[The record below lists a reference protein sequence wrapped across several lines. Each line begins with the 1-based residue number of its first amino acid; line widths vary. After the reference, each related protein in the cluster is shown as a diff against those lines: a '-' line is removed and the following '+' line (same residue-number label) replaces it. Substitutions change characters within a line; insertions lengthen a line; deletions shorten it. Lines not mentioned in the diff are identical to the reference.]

1 MTKIT
6 DTVSPRIAVV
16 GGGAAGLMAAIHAAR
31 LGAEVTLF
39 EKNERLGF
47 KLRITGK
54 GRCNV
59 TNHCTRDVFFA
70 NVTGN
75 ARFLY
80 SAWGRFSAEDTEA
93 FFEELGVPLKVERGN
108 RVFPV
113 SDKAADVVEALVR
126 ECRRTGVKICHGT
139 VQGLLAENGRIVGVR
154 TAGEM
159 QRFDAVVVA
168 TGGASYPKT
177 GSTGDGYTF
186 ARALGHTVVPPTPS
200 LVPLVEEGHFC
211 ASVQGLS
218 LRNVRLSVRDTKT
231 GKAVF
236 EDFGELLFA
245 HYGLSGPL
253 VLSASAHLTPMER
266 GRYVAHI
273 DLKPA
278 LDEKTLDARLLSDF
292 KKYQN
297 RDFANALCDLLPQK
311 LIAPLVA
318 RSGIDRHKKVNAITK
333 EERAG
338 LLSLLKSLPVTVRGT
353 RPIDEAIITK
363 GGVSL
368 GEVSPK
374 TMESKLVRGLYFA
387 GEVLDLDAYTGGFNL
402 QIAFS
407 TAVLAGESA
416 ALAADDRKGETL

>member
-1 MTKIT
+1 MAV
-6 DTVSPRIAVV
+6 TVAVI

-31 LGAEVTLF
+31 LGADVTVF
-39 EKNERLGF
+39 EKNERCGR

-75 ARFLY
+75 ARFLF
-80 SAWGRFSAEDTEA
+80 SAWDRFSAEDTEA

-113 SDKAADVVEALVR
+113 SDKATDIVDALVR
-126 ECRRTGVKICHGT
+126 ECRRTGVNIVCAT
-139 VQGLLAENGRIVGVR
+139 VAELLVEGGRVRGVR
-154 TAGEM
+154 TSRGEM
-159 QRFDAVVVA
+159 QFDAVIVA
-168 TGGASYPKT
+168 TGGVSYPLT
-177 GSTGDGYTF
+177 GSTGDGYRF
-186 ARALGHTVVPPTPS
+186 ATAVGHTVVTPTAS
-200 LVPLVEEGHFC
+200 LVPLVEDGNFC
-211 ASVQGLS
+211 AGVQGLS
-218 LRNVRLSVRDTKT
+218 LRNVRLSVHDAVKNKT
-231 GKAVF
+231 VF
-236 EDFGELLFA
+236 EDFGEMLFT

-253 VLSASAHLTPMER
+253 VLSASAHLTDMCP
-266 GRYVAHI
+266 GRYTLFI

-297 RDFANALCDLLPQK
+297 RDFLNALSDLLPQK
-311 LIAPLVA
+311 LIAPLV
-318 RSGIDRHKKVNAITK
+318 RLSGIDARKKVNAITR
-333 EERAG
+333 EERFA
-338 LLSLLKSLPVTVRGT
+338 LLALLKGLPVKVRGF
-353 RPIDEAIITK
+353 RPIAEAIITK
-363 GGVSL
+363 GGVAL
-368 GEVSPK
+368 TEISPR
-374 TMESKLVRGLYFA
+374 TMASKKAQGLYFA

-416 ALAADDRKGETL
+416 ACMIE

>member
-1 MTKIT
+1 M
-6 DTVSPRIAVV
+6 SMLRIAVV

-31 LGAEVTLF
+31 LGAAVTVF
-39 EKNERLGF
+39 EKNDRPAR

-70 NVTGN
+70 NITGN

-80 SAWGRFSAEDTEA
+80 AAWERFSAEDTEA

-113 SDKAADVVEALVR
+113 SNQAADVVDALVF
-126 ECRRTGVKICHGT
+126 ECRRLGVRICHAT
-139 VQGLLAENGRIVGVR
+139 VQGLLVEEAVATGVVLPVG
-154 TAGEM
+154 EE
-159 QRFDAVVVA
+159 RFDAVIVA
-168 TGGASYPKT
+168 TGGLSYPKT
-177 GSTGDGYTF
+177 GSTGDGLRF
-186 ARALGHTVVPPTPS
+186 AREAGLAVTPTAPS
-200 LVPLVEEGHFC
+200 LVPLVEEGRFC

-218 LRNVRLSVRDTKT
+218 LRNVRLTAYDTGT
-231 GKAVF
+231 GRAVF
-236 EDFGELLFA
+236 SDFGELLFT

-253 VLSASAHLTPMER
+253 VLSASAHLSDMAA
-266 GRYVAHI
+266 GRYELQI

-278 LDEKTLDARLLSDF
+278 LDEKTLDARVLSDF
-292 KKYQN
+292 SKYQN
-297 RDFANALCDLLPQK
+297 KDFLNALSDLLPQK
-311 LIAPLVA
+311 LIAPLIA
-318 RSGIDRHKKVNAITK
+318 LSGIDPRKKVNAITR
-333 EERAG
+333 EERMAF
-338 LLSLLKSLPVTVRGT
+338 LSLLKALPVRIRGF

-363 GGVSL
+363 GGVALSEITP
-368 GEVSPK
+368 G
-374 TMESKLVRGLYFA
+374 TMGAKRVRGLYFA

-416 ALAADDRKGETL
+416 ACALNS

>member
-1 MTKIT
+1 MAV
-6 DTVSPRIAVV
+6 TVAVI

-31 LGAEVTLF
+31 LGATVTVF
-39 EKNERLGF
+39 EKNERCGR

-75 ARFLY
+75 ARFLF
-80 SAWGRFSAEDTEA
+80 SAWDRFCAEDTEA
-93 FFEELGVPLKVERGN
+93 FFEELGVPLKIERGN

-113 SDKAADVVEALVR
+113 SDKATDIVDALVR
-126 ECRRTGVKICHGT
+126 ECRKTGVHIGCET
-139 VQGLLAENGRIVGVR
+139 VTDLLLDGGRVCGVR
-154 TAGEM
+154 TSRGET
-159 QRFDAVVVA
+159 QFDAVIVA
-168 TGGASYPKT
+168 TGGVSYPLT
-177 GSTGDGYTF
+177 GSTGDGYRF
-186 ARALGHTVVPPTPS
+186 ALAAGHTVVPPTPS
-200 LVPLVEEGHFC
+200 LVPLVEDGNFC

-218 LRNVRLSVRDTKT
+218 LRNVRLAVHDAVKNKT
-231 GKAVF
+231 VF
-236 EDFGELLFA
+236 EDFGEMLFA

-253 VLSASAHLTPMER
+253 VLSASAHLADMSA
-266 GRYVAHI
+266 GRYTLFI

-297 RDFANALCDLLPQK
+297 RDFLNALSDLLPQK
-311 LIAPLVA
+311 LIAPLV
-318 RSGIDRHKKVNAITK
+318 RLSGIDARKKVNAITR
-333 EERAG
+333 EERLAF
-338 LLSLLKSLPVTVRGT
+338 LTLLKHLPVKVRGF
-353 RPIDEAIITK
+353 RPIAEAIITK
-363 GGVSL
+363 GGVAL
-368 GEVSPK
+368 TEISPC
-374 TMESKLVRGLYFA
+374 TMASKKAHGLYFA

-416 ALAADDRKGETL
+416 ACMIE